1 MAIFALYPQVGFR
14 ASPHAHDERPASLY
28 YALFLQP
35 LFTAASS
42 TPKIN
47 NNINDK

>member
-28 YALFLQP
+28 HYIMLSLLAAVVYSGLFYA
-35 LFTAASS
+35 
-42 TPKIN
+42 KN
-47 NNINDK
+47 K